1 VKKVLLIIVA
11 VFILTSPLMAQPSTV
26 LVKYDV
32 YGGYGQAVITALQT
46 KWSSA
51 TITSYSGSTWPAFD
65 TALTTGTWSMVIVES
80 HNYTSFS
87 TSHFTNL
94 ASWYNKKVGP
104 LFYANWY
111 GHGSYDAALETAM
124 GVSNST
130 AVAMPPRPHYAWV
143 TTHPIC
149 SGMTNWTY
157 GNPGYGTGGQAYPW
171 TTATPVT
178 GWTSSSSPG
187 QGGIVVANDKRSVIS
202 GYFPSLNT
210 TQPAKLWDNIL
221 GFMWGSSAVAPESL
235 GKIKSLYK

>member
-1 VKKVLLIIVA
+1 
-11 VFILTSPLMAQPSTV
+11 MAQPSKV

-32 YGGYGQAVITALQT
+32 YGGYGQAVITAIQT
-46 KWSSA
+46 KWSGA

-65 TALTTGTWSMVIVES
+65 SALTTGSWDVVIVEA

-87 TSHFTNL
+87 SSHFSNL
-94 ASWYNKKVGP
+94 ASWYNRKVGP

-111 GHGSYDAALETAM
+111 AYGSYDAVLETAM
-124 GVSNST
+124 GSGNPT
-130 AVAMPPRPHYAWV
+130 RLAMPPRPHYAWV
-143 TTHPIC
+143 TTHAIC

-157 GNPGYGTGGQAYPW
+157 GNPGYGTGGGAYPW

-178 GWTSSSSPG
+178 GWTSSLQAG
-187 QGGIVVANDKRSVIS
+187 QGGIMVANDKRSVIS

-210 TQPAKLWDNIL
+210 TQAAKLWDNLL